1 MLGAKLGII
10 DKQYNIVTDGLI
22 MHYEP
27 SFNKS
32 WPGGSSL
39 YNLASGSL
47 TPTGSIITDATMVGS
62 SGNNGGYMYFDGSDG
77 YVNIL
82 DTSQT
87 SVSKGSIVYWTKVFS
102 NNGAYNGFISG
113 RNGSNSDFNSGVNV
127 DMMNAS
133 SVTFDQ
139 LNIEGAGRDPEHEV
153 NDMTSSQPFDTWVH
167 VGITINNTL
176 ISVYINNVAEGTRA
190 RSDVAMGWGNM
201 TLGVRWYSSQI
212 QSATY
217 LDANVGQYLI
227 YDRVLTSDEIS
238 QNYNASKDRYTN

>member
-1 MLGAKLGII
+1 MLGAKLGMTS
-10 DKQYNIVTDGLI
+10 KQYNIVTDGLI

-82 DTSQT
+82 DTPFT
-87 SVSKGSIVYWTKVFS
+87 SVSECSIVYWTKVFS
-102 NNGAYNGFISG
+102 NNGSYNGFISG
-113 RNGSNSDFNSGVNV
+113 RDGSGLDYTTGINV

-133 SVTFDQ
+133 STSFKQ
-139 LNIEGAGRDPEHEV
+139 LNIEGAGRIGFEAD
-153 NDMTSSQPFDTWVH
+153 DMTSDQPFDTWVH
-167 VGITINNTL
+167 VGITVNNTL

-190 RSDVAMGWGNM
+190 RSDVAMNWENM
-201 TLGVRWYSSQI
+201 TMGVRWYGSLQA
-212 QSATY
+212 ATHI
-217 LDANVGQYLI
+217 DANVGQYLI

-238 QNYNASKDRYTN
+238 QNYNASKDRYSN